1 MKFSRFTIAVYVTL
15 VFASGAVLGAFGH
28 RLYTVS
34 AVSANTRRNPE
45 EFRKRYISEM
55 QTRLSLNQT
64 QLVQL
69 NSILDETRSRFKE
82 AHARMDP
89 ELDRIR
95 AEQQKK
101 VRDILQGAQQVEYDR
116 MRQERDERMRREGR
130 PPGPGL

>member
-1 MKFSRFTIAVYVTL
+1 MKLSRVMIALYVTL

-45 EFRKRYISEM
+45 EFRKQYISEM
-55 QTRLSLNQT
+55 QSRLNLT
-64 QLVQL
+64 HDQLVQL
-69 NSILDETRSRFKE
+69 NSILDQTRSRFKE

-95 AEQQKK
+95 AEQQLK
-101 VRDILQGAQQVEYDR
+101 VRDILQSPQQVEYDK
-116 MRQERDERMRREGR
+116 MRQERDERMRREGH